1 MKNYFLGANSADGF
15 YSLYDGFCPT
25 EDGNFLW
32 ILKGGP
38 GCGKSTFMKKI
49 AAAAEDA
56 GLAVEYVWCSGDPDS
71 LDGVFIPAKKV
82 GYMDGTAPHAME
94 PRFPAA
100 DSICLDLGQFYDVG
114 AIRPLL
120 PQIRKLYGQYKPCY
134 SKAYQLLSAASERI
148 VPAPWQGQTPA
159 CFCRAITC
167 EGLIDL
173 CESDPIP
180 VTRRE
185 LDDLAQ
191 SAVSR
196 GKRVLD
202 LRSPLHPLRSEGI
215 FLEEDG
221 LCYRCSE
228 EDLSFPAVFEVLR
241 EAKRLHDA
249 LESVYHPHV
258 DFGGVENFAKKH
270 IKMLNLDC
278 KIGKDVVE

>member
-15 YSLYDGFCPT
+15 YSLYDGFCPSGG
-25 EDGNFLW
+25 GNFLW

-38 GCGKSTFMKKI
+38 GCGKSTFMKTI
-49 AAAAEDA
+49 AAAAENA
-56 GLAVEYVWCSGDPDS
+56 GLAVERVWCSGDPDS

-100 DSICLDLGQFYDVG
+100 DSLCLDLGQFYDVD

-120 PQIRKLYGQYKPCY
+120 PQIRELYGQYKSCY
-134 SKAYQLLSAASERI
+134 RRAYQLLSAASEKI
-148 VPAPWQGQTPA
+148 VPALWQRQTPA

-167 EGLIDL
+167 RGLVDL
-173 CESDPIP
+173 IESDPIP
-180 VTRRE
+180 VTRKE

-196 GKRVLD
+196 GTRVLD

-215 FLEEDG
+215 LLEEDG

-228 EDLSFPAVFEVLR
+228 EALSLPAVFEELR
-241 EAKRLHDA
+241 EAKRLHDL

-258 DFGGVENFAKKH
+258 DFAGVEKFAGNHCKK
-270 IKMLNLDC
+270 LNLDC
-278 KIGKDVVE
+278 KIGKNVVE